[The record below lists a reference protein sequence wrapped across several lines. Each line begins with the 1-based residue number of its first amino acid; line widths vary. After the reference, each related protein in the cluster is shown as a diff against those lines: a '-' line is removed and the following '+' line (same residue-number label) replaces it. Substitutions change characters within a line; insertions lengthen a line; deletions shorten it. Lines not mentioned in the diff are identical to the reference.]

1 MKFKDCTSQVP
12 REHLKQ
18 IQKNMPHSKIN
29 YFVYNTYSI
38 MRSEATYNGQ
48 PIIHMSISESA
59 NKAIPD
65 AITQLAIKE
74 LASGLTKND
83 FEIWSPP
90 MSNLLHLHY
99 EKRV

>member
-1 MKFKDCTSQVP
+1 MKFKDCTNQVP
-12 REHLKQ
+12 KEHLKQ
-18 IQKNMPHSKIN
+18 IQKNIPHSKIN
-29 YFVYNTYSI
+29 YFVYNAYSI
-38 MRSEATYNGQ
+38 MRSESTYNGQ
-48 PIIHMSISESA
+48 PIIHMSISEST

-65 AITQLAIKE
+65 AIIPLAIKE
-74 LASGLTKND
+74 LAYGLAKND